1 MRLFISISL
10 SVYTYTTL
18 YSAQFNEFFKDVLM
32 VRLLLVGR
40 CLHLKS
46 ISKYWGEWSGVGR
59 NLEYPYSQPYEQVS
73 QRQDLNKGL
82 ITEDVRN
89 EPPHLCASRKKCWPY
104 EIFKRE
110 KRWGTGRSICLQQDV
125 NKRFIYVLVECVARC
140 YSASTDAVDRCRVFS
155 WRPQASSRLVPW
167 CSWQQVTFLTK
178 FNKIT

>member
-10 SVYTYTTL
+10 SVYIYYFVLGTI
-18 YSAQFNEFFKDVLM
+18 QWIFQRCFNGSFAF
-32 VRLLLVGR
+32 
-40 CLHLKS
+40 
-46 ISKYWGEWSGVGR
+46 
-59 NLEYPYSQPYEQVS
+59 
-73 QRQDLNKGL
+73 
-82 ITEDVRN
+82 
-89 EPPHLCASRKKCWPY
+89 SRKMLTPKVYFAVLRRVIRGGEAFRVPPQSALRTGVTEKSSEQRSFRWRREKRTTTFMCVPKIKCWPY

-178 FNKIT
+178 FNGIT